1 MKTFFWPIESLKPV
15 LCILEAKPRSYRNC
29 KAATHNLAAEFT
41 QSSVMFF
48 NCDIDTFTI
57 F

>member
-29 KAATHNLAAEFT
+29 KAATHHLAAEFT